1 MKLTALL
8 LLMSAA
14 FYMSCTSEY
23 DERLEEAKELRQRYL
38 IVEETNMMEPNEEL
52 LMELE
57 KIESEIYYLAKVS
70 GNEVLFFKDLENY

>member
-1 MKLTALL
+1 MSTA
-8 LLMSAA
+8 
-14 FYMSCTSEY
+14 FFMSCTSEY

-57 KIESEIYYLAKVS
+57 KIES
-70 GNEVLFFKDLENY
+70 